1 MSPLLPPS
9 SLSSARHKSPTYSP
23 YRHQDKDSDYD
34 NNDEDLFNRLEEL
47 AEQQARISE
56 QLLLEE
62 EERSYQKDSY
72 EQVLDPQDT
81 FNDVNSN
88 NIDFDLD
95 LDDNSGDHLFD
106 YLSPDHHYNN
116 PSSTFPP
123 PRFVHTL
130 TSSPFNPLPTPTLY
144 PYENDRR
151 PSSQSYPAASPSYYS
166 NQHNPYEPNEQLPLS
181 QSRYFPSPTTYP
193 YHDWRPTTT
202 YPPSYR
208 QTSLASRNGYSNNFD
223 PTFRDPFPGPYP
235 TLTSTPQPTDPDR
248 DGDDLDLTWLVAF
261 VLTTAFIISIVS
273 AIRTCGQKAGWLTG
287 SSVSLSSSPASSSSP
302 HHRRNGGTGRGGRRG
317 FGNALLVPDSEVD
330 PEATPDRLNS
340 LSDADRQAYDAA
352 EAFQVVNPPN
362 SVPTDISLSQ
372 YLSIQEKGVS
382 AWEFEPSYDHQLYV
396 HDRTELSFFDR
407 VASVQTNLPLPKQQ
421 EVYYWEVKMFEKSP
435 RTTIA
440 IGVATKPYP
449 STRLPGW
456 NRHSAGY
463 FSNNGQKY
471 CNSLWSGVPFGPT
484 YFEGDV
490 VGCGY
495 RPRNGTIFFTR
506 NGKRIDDAFTG
517 YGRTNLFP
525 TVGATGPCVLHINFG
540 QSGFVFVEA
549 NVKKWGLAPAA
560 GSLAPPPA
568 YGSELGSI
576 LLEAAGSGAA
586 AAAGSGSGMLP
597 QRFTSSSSSGSLAG
611 TGRPIMQH
619 SSPSRTRVST
629 AIGNGGAD
637 SPSPVPITAANMS
650 APPPNYSSLDRY
662 GHPRT
667 DQPSLVAQAQGLVD
681 DDDTASIASDDSTE
695 SATLLLNDALL
706 HHDIDDHQD
715 V

>member
-1 MSPLLPPS
+1 MSPLLPSSFLASARPS
-9 SLSSARHKSPTYSP
+9 SPYSTIS
-23 YRHQDKDSDYD
+23 YTDGFDGNTLNNNDYKDDKDDWD
-34 NNDEDLFNRLEEL
+34 NRLL
-47 AEQQARISE
+47 EQQSYLQE
-56 QLLLEE
+56 QLLLQTQEH
-62 EERSYQKDSY
+62 RYQQDNKVDIDIDIEDS
-72 EQVLDPQDT
+72 T
-81 FNDVNSN
+81 
-88 NIDFDLD
+88 
-95 LDDNSGDHLFD
+95 GDYLFD
-106 YLSPDHHYNN
+106 YPSQVVFNSPT
-116 PSSTFPP
+116 STLP
-123 PRFVHTL
+123 PRFL
-130 TSSPFNPLPTPTLY
+130 RTPTLRSFNHHPSPTLASY
-144 PYENDRR
+144 PYQNDR
-151 PSSQSYPAASPSYYS
+151 PHPPWKPAASHS
-166 NQHNPYEPNEQLPLS
+166 NYPYQHNPHDLNDQPPLPPQTYTRHAPL
-181 QSRYFPSPTTYP
+181 PTYP
-193 YHDWRPTTT
+193 YHNWRPT
-202 YPPSYR
+202 PQLFQPSPDRSDTPYNTIR
-208 QTSLASRNGYSNNFD
+208 E
-223 PTFRDPFPGPYP
+223 PFPGRYP
-235 TLTSTPQPTDPDR
+235 TFTATPPPTNPDNR
-248 DGDDLDLTWLVAF
+248 DGDDEDLTWLVAF
-261 VLTTAFIISIVS
+261 VLTIAFIISIVS

-287 SSVSLSSSPASSSSP
+287 SSLSSSSSASTSSLP
-302 HHRRNGGTGRGGRRG
+302 HNRRNGGSGRGGRRG

-330 PEATPDRLNS
+330 PEVTPDRLNT

-456 NRHSAGY
+456 NRHSVGY
-463 FSNNGQKY
+463 FSHNGQKY
-471 CNSLWSGVPFGPT
+471 CNSLWSGIPFGPT

-506 NGKRIDDAFTG
+506 NGKRIDDAYTG

-576 LLEAAGSGAA
+576 LLEAAGSGT
-586 AAAGSGSGMLP
+586 GSRALP
-597 QRFTSSSSSGSLAG
+597 QRFTNSSSSGSLAG
-611 TGRPIMQH
+611 VGRPIMQH
-619 SSPSRTRVST
+619 SSQSRTRVST
-629 AIGNGGAD
+629 TNGNRNGHGTVGR
-637 SPSPVPITAANMS
+637 SSPVPITLANMS
-650 APPPNYSSLDRY
+650 APPPNYSSLDQY
-662 GHPRT
+662 GHPRM
-667 DQPSLVAQAQGLVD
+667 DQGAVAVAGGVQLVGD
-681 DDDTASIASDDSTE
+681 DAETVSIASDDSDE
-695 SATLLLNDALL
+695 STTLLLGDTLPDS
-706 HHDIDDHQD
+706 HIDHQD
-715 V
+715 HDL

>member
-1 MSPLLPPS
+1 
-9 SLSSARHKSPTYSP
+9 
-23 YRHQDKDSDYD
+23 
-34 NNDEDLFNRLEEL
+34 
-47 AEQQARISE
+47 
-56 QLLLEE
+56 LLLQA
-62 EERSYQKDSY
+62 EERRDEASDGLTLNQLYYDIDK
-72 EQVLDPQDT
+72 V
-81 FNDVNSN
+81 DVDI
-88 NIDFDLD
+88 NIDI
-95 LDDNSGDHLFD
+95 DDSTGDYLFD
-106 YLSPDHHYNN
+106 YPSPECFNCL
-116 PSSTFPP
+116 TLTRPP
-123 PRFVHTL
+123 P
-130 TSSPFNPLPTPTLY
+130 PLPPHTSAPPPNPHPSPALALY
-144 PYENDRR
+144 PYQNDHPDSRLS
-151 PSSQSYPAASPSYYS
+151 PTASPSYYPY
-166 NQHNPYEPNEQLPLS
+166 QHNPHDLKDQYPRSSHTHTRYTPL
-181 QSRYFPSPTTYP
+181 TTTRSYRNL
-193 YHDWRPTTT
+193 RPT
-202 YPPSYR
+202 PPRYQHNPDSSDSPYNAIR
-208 QTSLASRNGYSNNFD
+208 EPF
-223 PTFRDPFPGPYP
+223 PDPFP
-235 TLTSTPQPTDPDR
+235 TFTATPSPTDPDNR
-248 DGDDLDLTWLVAF
+248 EGEDEDLTWLVAL
-261 VLTTAFIISIVS
+261 VLIIAFTISLVS

-287 SSVSLSSSPASSSSP
+287 SSTSASSSTSTSSSP
-302 HHRRNGGTGRGGRRG
+302 HHRRHGGSGRGVRRG

-330 PEATPDRLNS
+330 PEMTPDRLNT

-352 EAFQVVNPPN
+352 E
-362 SVPTDISLSQ
+362 
-372 YLSIQEKGVS
+372 GVS

-407 VASVQTNLPLPKQQ
+407 VASIQTNLPLPKQQ

-449 STRLPGW
+449 LTRLPGW
-456 NRHSAGY
+456 NRHSIGY
-463 FSNNGQKY
+463 FSHNGQKY

-506 NGKRIDDAFTG
+506 NGKRIDDAYTG

-576 LLEAAGSGAA
+576 LLEAAGSGTG
-586 AAAGSGSGMLP
+586 AGSGSRALP

-611 TGRPIMQH
+611 AGRPIMQH
-619 SSPSRTRVST
+619 SSPARTRIST
-629 AIGNGGAD
+629 ANGNGDGNVNGHSNGRVAE
-637 SPSPVPITAANMS
+637 SSPVPITLANMS

-667 DQPSLVAQAQGLVD
+667 DQGTAIEAGGAQLAD
-681 DDDTASIASDDSTE
+681 DDVETASIASNDSDE
-695 SATLLLNDALL
+695 SATLLLGDTIPDRHTEYQDNDL
-706 HHDIDDHQD
+706 
-715 V
+715 

>member
-1 MSPLLPPS
+1 MSPLLPSSFPS
-9 SLSSARHKSPTYSP
+9 SVRHKPPPYSS
-23 YRHQDKDSDYD
+23 YKDSNYD
-34 NNDEDLFNRLEEL
+34 NNIYDEDDDDNNKDFYNRLIEL
-47 AEQQARISE
+47 VEQQARINE
-56 QLLLEE
+56 QLLLQE
-62 EERSYQKDSY
+62 EERRYQ
-72 EQVLDPQDT
+72 QDNYDQIVELQET
-81 FNDVNSN
+81 YNDDDN
-88 NIDFDLD
+88 NNNVDFDVD
-95 LDDNSGDHLFD
+95 VDDDTED
-106 YLSPDHHYNN
+106 YLFNYPSPDHHYNH
-116 PSSTFPP
+116 PSPTYPP
-123 PRFVHTL
+123 LRFVQTL
-130 TSSPFNPLPTPTLY
+130 TSHPFNPSPTPALY

-151 PSSQSYPAASPSYYS
+151 PYSRFYPAASSSYNP
-166 NQHNPYEPNEQLPLS
+166 NQHNSYEPNEPLPLS
-181 QSRYFPSPTTYP
+181 QPRYFPSPTPYP

-202 YPPSYR
+202 YPLPYR
-208 QTSLASRNGYSNNFD
+208 QTFSAPPNGYSGRFD
-223 PTFRDPFPGPYP
+223 PTIYEPYPGPYP
-235 TLTSTPQPTDPDR
+235 TFTNSPQPTNPNR
-248 DGDDLDLTWLVAF
+248 DGDDEDLTWLLAL
-261 VLTTAFIISIVS
+261 VLTTVFIISIVS

-287 SSVSLSSSPASSSSP
+287 SSASSSTSPSSSSP
-302 HHRRNGGTGRGGRRG
+302 HHRRSGGTGRGSRRG

-330 PEATPDRLNS
+330 PEATPDRLNT

-352 EAFQVVNPPN
+352 E
-362 SVPTDISLSQ
+362 
-372 YLSIQEKGVS
+372 EKGVS

-456 NRHSAGY
+456 NRHSVGY

-471 CNSLWSGVPFGPT
+471 CNSLWSGIPFGAT

-506 NGKRIDDAFTG
+506 NGKRIDDAYTG

-549 NVKKWGLAPAA
+549 NVKKWGLAPAS

-576 LLEAAGSGAA
+576 LLETAGSGAA
-586 AAAGSGSGMLP
+586 ATSAGSGSRMFP
-597 QRFTSSSSSGSLAG
+597 QRFTSSSSSGSLTG

-619 SSPSRTRVST
+619 LSPSRTRVST
-629 AIGNGGAD
+629 ANGNGGAD
-637 SPSPVPITAANMS
+637 GPSPVPITVANMS

-667 DQPSLVAQAQGLVD
+667 DQPTLGAQAQELMD
-681 DDDTASIASDDSTE
+681 DDDTASIASDDSAE

-706 HHDIDDHQD
+706 DHDIEDQHDM
-715 V
+715 